1 MKKVKTIAF
10 IAVTVLGIS
19 AFTPLVEPAQTAQAA
34 SWRMKY
40 RSGWYKVRVKK
51 NTKVDRIKFGQ
62 AAYQNH
68 IAGSYTVHKGSVVT
82 IGYYGRDGFDW
93 LIESPHKYKS
103 THKYAYSAHFKK
115 GSFKVLSHTN

>member
-51 NTKVDRIKFGQ
+51 NTKVKRIKFG
-62 AAYQNH
+62 AYTYQNKVTGH
-68 IAGSYTVHKGSVVT
+68 YTLHKGAVVH
-82 IGYYGRDGFDW
+82 IGYSGHGGFEW
-93 LIESPHKYKS
+93 LLKSPHKYKS
-103 THKYAYSAHFKK
+103 TSKYAYSAHFKK
-115 GSFKVLSHTN
+115 GSFTVISHSN